1 MPVAVGEHLLITKNN
16 RGANLRNGELC
27 KVAAMDEDR
36 ITLDN
41 GRQLNT
47 ARPLHVRQGYSV
59 TSQTSQSHESVK
71 MFGFLPVSST
81 SQINVV
87 QMLVSLSRP
96 TREARL
102 YTDSREVLLE
112 AALRPGQGMSAV
124 ELLDGESE
132 PEVNLWQNRT
142 Q

>member
-87 QMLVSLSRP
+87 QMLVSLRLKLP
-96 TREARL
+96 PLNKPQTEEARR
-102 YTDSREVLLE
+102 SI
-112 AALRPGQGMSAV
+112 RPAYHGLPVKLQHC
-124 ELLDGESE
+124 L
-132 PEVNLWQNRT
+132 
-142 Q
+142 